1 MNKIR
6 LRYAPSPTGYL
17 HIGGART
24 AIFNYL
30 FAKHYNGTFIVR
42 IEDTDLERNVSGG
55 IKSQLDNLRWLNIVI
70 DETIDTLG
78 NFGPYQ
84 QTKRLQIYI
93 KYANELVNNSL
104 AYYCYCSTEQLTQMK
119 QKQIEQ
125 GIAPSY
131 DGNCWSLSINDIK
144 EKEVLGIKPS
154 IRIRIPENRSYILN
168 DLVRKEVIFASKD
181 ISDFVIIKSNGV
193 ATYNFAVVI
202 DDYLMKISHVLRGEE
217 HLSNTPK
224 QLVVYEAFNWTPP
237 IFGHL
242 PLIVNENRKKLSK
255 RDGTI
260 VQFISQ
266 YRELGYLPE
275 ALFNFFVL
283 LGWSPPDT
291 QEIYSISQLIAIFDE
306 NRFSKSSSLFDVN
319 KLNWINNKYIQK
331 LDAIAYWELCLPFL
345 CKVYEIK
352 AYPLVWW
359 QEVVS
364 LYQQELIYAQQISAL
379 VAMFIED
386 DIVVTEIIEYLK
398 TNDVLLVINSFKQLI
413 ENLKQWDDDS
423 INGIITTIKKELNLK
438 GKDLLMP
445 IRIAS
450 SKRMVGPQ
458 LVKTIKLLGQKKV
471 MNNINEILEILNR
484 VG

>member
-1 MNKIR
+1 MKKIR

-30 FAKHYNGTFIVR
+30 FAKHYNGIFIVR

-55 IKSQLDNLRWLNIVI
+55 IASQLDNLRWLNIVI

-84 QTKRLQIYI
+84 QTERLQIYI
-93 KYANELVNNSL
+93 KYANELVTNNL
-104 AYYCYCSTEQLTQMK
+104 AYYCYCSAEQLSQVK
-119 QKQIEQ
+119 QKQIDQ

-131 DGNCWSLSINDIK
+131 DGKCWSLSISDIK
-144 EKEVLGIKPS
+144 AKEVLGIKPS
-154 IRIRIPENRSYILN
+154 IRIRIPENKSYILN

-266 YRELGYLPE
+266 YRELGYLPA

-359 QEVVS
+359 QEVVA
-364 LYQQELIYAQQISAL
+364 LYQQELIYGQQISGL

-386 DIVVTEIIEYLK
+386 DIVATEVIEYLK
-398 TNDVLLVINSFKQLI
+398 TNDVLLVINNFKQLI
-413 ENLKQWDDDS
+413 QNLKHWDDDS
-423 INGIITTIKKELNLK
+423 INGIITTIKKEQNLK

-471 MNNINEILEILNR
+471 MNNINEILEIFNK